1 MAMAVPMRNSTEKY
15 LDMSELL
22 RRWKPFEKEKVRIS
36 ALGSSCHSCATG
48 FGTIETAGG
57 VAERSW
63 NG

>member
-36 ALGSSCHSCATG
+36 ALGSCHSCATG